1 MRQGWGRWL
10 FAGGLM
16 GGLALGVGAC
26 QSRDGMAVAES
37 GMVPALAAFQPRSEA
52 LADEGTGGGGSAG
65 EAVAEDAPDFYG
77 TVTLSGTRSFTVR
90 DDDGV
95 ERPFEVAPS
104 TRILLDGKRVARA
117 QLRPGVLVHTTYG
130 ERLGT
135 WVATDVEIYSGTP
148 SRDLTAAAP
157 PVKR

>member
-10 FAGGLM
+10 FAGGLV
-16 GGLALGVGAC
+16 LGVTAC
-26 QSRDGMAVAES
+26 QSRDGAVAES
-37 GMVPALAAFQPRSEA
+37 GMVPRLTVLQPGSAVPTE
-52 LADEGTGGGGSAG
+52 EGTGGSGSAG
-65 EAVAEDAPDFYG
+65 AAVASESVPDFYG
-77 TVTLSGTRSFTVR
+77 TVTLSGSRGFTVR

-95 ERPFEVAPS
+95 ERPFVVAPS
-104 TRILLDGKRVARA
+104 TRILRDGKRVARA

-148 SRDLTAAAP
+148 SRDLTAAATVT

>member
-1 MRQGWGRWL
+1 ML
-10 FAGGLM
+10 SIS
-16 GGLALGVGAC
+16 AC
-26 QSRDGMAVAES
+26 QSRDGAAVAES
-37 GMVPALAAFQPRSEA
+37 GMLPGLAAFQPGSDA
-52 LADEGTGGGGSAG
+52 LTEEGTGGSGSVGAT
-65 EAVAEDAPDFYG
+65 VAEEVPDFYG
-77 TVTLSGTRSFTVR
+77 TVTLSGTRGFTVR

-104 TRILLDGKRVARA
+104 TRILRDGKRVARA
-117 QLRPGVLVHTTYG
+117 QLKEGVLVHTTYG

-148 SRDLTAAAP
+148 SRDLTAAAA

>member
-10 FAGGLM
+10 FVVGGLV
-16 GGLALGVGAC
+16 LGVSAC
-26 QSRDGMAVAES
+26 QSRDGAVAES
-37 GMVPALAAFQPRSEA
+37 GRVPPLAVFSSRAAVPTE
-52 LADEGTGGGGSAG
+52 EGTGGSGSAG
-65 EAVAEDAPDFYG
+65 SGVAEDVPDFYG
-77 TVTLSGTRSFTVR
+77 TVTLSGSRGFTVR

-95 ERPFEVAPS
+95 ERPFVVAPS
-104 TRILLDGKRVARA
+104 TRILRDGKRVARA

-130 ERLGT
+130 ERLGS

-148 SRDLTAAAP
+148 SRDLTATATAA

>member
-1 MRQGWGRWL
+1 
-10 FAGGLM
+10 M
-16 GGLALGVGAC
+16 GGLVLGVSGC
-26 QSRDGMAVAES
+26 QSRDGAAVAES
-37 GMVPALAAFQPRSEA
+37 GMVPALAVFQPRVEVPM
-52 LADEGTGGGGSAG
+52 DEGTGGSGSVG
-65 EAVAEDAPDFYG
+65 ETVAAEVPDFYG
-77 TVTLSGTRSFTVR
+77 TVTLAGTRGFTVR

-104 TRILLDGKRVARA
+104 TRILRDGKRVARA
-117 QLRPGVLVHTTYG
+117 QLHPGVLVHTTYG

-148 SRDLTAAAP
+148 SRDLTAAVA